1 MIIPSLE
8 TRIER
13 WIKRNF
19 PDGDTQAIVCALRDI
34 LQLTEQG
41 RAYRRQILSC
51 YSRTRQAQIQPE
63 FVVAVENLLVQY
75 QRKPQLSLFG
85 GGDAA

>member
-19 PDGDTQAIVCALRDI
+19 PDGDTQAIACALRDI

-41 RAYRRQILSC
+41 RVYRRQILSC

-63 FVVAVENLLVQY
+63 FMVALENVLAKYVQS
-75 QRKPQLSLFG
+75 PQLSLFG
-85 GGDAA
+85 GGAA

>member
-19 PDGDTQAIVCALRDI
+19 PDGDTQVIVVALREI

-63 FVVAVENLLVQY
+63 FQVAAENVLAQY
-75 QRKPQLSLFG
+75 QGKKQMSLFG
-85 GGDAA
+85 GDAA